1 MIRST
6 RNTRR
11 PIRRRPPPQ
20 RRRRTSY
27 STPKK
32 RPNPRKS
39 GFRFKLR
46 WLILIIGFIILSYHV
61 ISLDIKVRKQF
72 EGKRWSLPA
81 RVYARPLEIYTGMRL
96 TTQALNE
103 ELKALGYRKGSTN
116 SPGKYNSIANSIVQI
131 RTRAFKFWEATDP
144 SRLVKIR
151 FSGNEVQSITELE
164 PTRKIALLRLPP
176 KLIGKI
182 YPTHNEDR
190 IVVRLQDIPQS
201 LINALISM
209 EDRHFYN
216 HMGISIRGIARAII
230 TNIKGGQI
238 QGGSTIT
245 QQLVKNLYLSS
256 ARTFKRKFNEAIMAL
271 LLEWHYSKN
280 QILEAY
286 FNEVFLGQDGN
297 RAIHGVGMAARFYFN
312 RPLEELKLHQ
322 VALLVSLIRGAS
334 MYNPRRHPKR
344 ALARRN
350 LVLDTMSKLGK
361 ISPMEARRAKKTRFD
376 IEKSTAESK
385 FPYPAFMGLVRSQ
398 LRTDYRTEDL
408 RTTSDTEK
416 KALDLSEGLRIIT
429 TLDPFL
435 QNKGEQAMMSSLK
448 KLSRT
453 RRKARKIEG
462 AMVVTRCDN
471 GEVVAFINGKKPKY
485 DGFNRPLNA
494 KRQIGSLVKVAV
506 YLAALERRSYSLTSR
521 ISDHPYR
528 WVDRYTG
535 TVWKPQNYD
544 HRSHGSVYLYR
555 ALAKSYNLATVR
567 LGRKLG
573 LKTFHET
580 LKRLGLTRELKSI
593 YPSMLLGS
601 LSLTPLEVAQLY
613 QTIAS
618 GGFHVPVHAIRDVLT
633 HQGKPVQRYALSME
647 KRFDPAAIFLLN
659 FAMQQAVRNGT
670 GRKIAKT
677 LPKHMVFAG
686 KTGTSNDLR
695 DSWFAG
701 FGSEFSTVTWVGRD
715 DNKPM
720 GLSGGSG
727 AMVVW
732 RNFIRSINPQAL
744 PPRVPTGI
752 KWRTIKGLKIPYKTN

>member
-20 RRRRTSY
+20 RRRRASY

-32 RPNPRKS
+32 RPNPRKKS
-39 GFRFKLR
+39 GFSFKLR

-61 ISLDIKVRKQF
+61 ISLDIKVRKLF

-96 TTQALNE
+96 TTQALKE
-103 ELKALGYRKGSTN
+103 ELKALGYRRGSTN
-116 SPGKYNSIANSIVQI
+116 SPGKYNVRANNIVQI

-144 SRLVKIR
+144 SRLVKIS
-151 FSGNEVQSITELE
+151 FSGNKVQSITELE

-190 IVVRLQDIPQS
+190 ILVRLQDVPQS
-201 LINALISM
+201 LINALIAM
-209 EDRHFYN
+209 EDRYFYN
-216 HMGISIRGIARAII
+216 HIGISIRGIARAII

-256 ARTFKRKFNEAIMAL
+256 ERSFKRKFNEAIMAL

-376 IEKSTAESK
+376 IEKSTAESQ

-398 LRTDYRTEDL
+398 LHKDYRKEDL
-408 RTTSDTEK
+408 RADGKTQ
-416 KALDLSEGLRIIT
+416 ALDLSDGLRIIT

-435 QNKGEQAMMSSLK
+435 QKKGEQTMIRSLK
-448 KLSRT
+448 KLSRK

-494 KRQIGSLVKVAV
+494 RRQIGSLVKVAV
-506 YLAALERRSYSLTSR
+506 YLAALERNYSLTSR
-521 ISDHPYR
+521 ISDYPYK

-544 HRSHGSVYLYR
+544 HRSHGSVYLYN
-555 ALAKSYNLATVR
+555 ALAHSYNLATVR

-580 LKRLGLTRELKSI
+580 LIRLGLTRKLKSI

-618 GGFHVPVHAIRDVLT
+618 GGFYVPVHAIRDVLT
-633 HQGKPVQRYALSME
+633 HEGKPVQRYALSME
-647 KRFDPAAIFLLN
+647 KRFDPAAVFLLN
-659 FAMQQAVRNGT
+659 FAMQQVVRNGT
-670 GRKIAKT
+670 GRRIAKT

-695 DSWFAG
+695 DSWFAA

-715 DNKPM
+715 DDKPM
-720 GLSGGSG
+720 GFSGGSG

-732 RNFIRSINPQAL
+732 RNFIRAINPQAVK
-744 PPRVPTGI
+744 PIEPSGI
-752 KWRTIKGLKIPYKTN
+752 RWHNINGMNIPYKTN

>member
-1 MIRST
+1 MIRT

-11 PIRRRPPPQ
+11 PTRRRPPPQ

-39 GFRFKLR
+39 GFRFKWR

-61 ISLDIKVRKQF
+61 ISLDMKVRKQF
-72 EGKRWSLPA
+72 EGKRWALPA

-103 ELKALGYRKGSTN
+103 ELKALGYRRGSTN
-116 SPGKYNSIANSIVQI
+116 SPGKYSISNNIVRI

-144 SRLVKIR
+144 SRLVKIS
-151 FSGNEVQSITELE
+151 FAGNEVQSITELE
-164 PTRKIALLRLPP
+164 PVRKVALLRLPP

-190 IVVRLQDIPQS
+190 ILVRLKDIPQ
-201 LINALISM
+201 ALIDALIAM
-209 EDRHFYN
+209 EDRNFYS
-216 HMGISIRGIARAII
+216 HMGVSIRGTVRALI
-230 TNIKGGQI
+230 TNLKGGQI

-256 ARTFKRKFNEAIMAL
+256 ERTFKRKFNEAIMAL
-271 LLEWHYSKN
+271 LLEWHYSKD
-280 QILEAY
+280 QILQAY

-322 VALLVSLIRGAS
+322 MALLVSLIRGAS

-361 ISPMEARRAKKTRFD
+361 ISPMEARRAKATRFD
-376 IEKSTAESK
+376 IEKSTAESQ

-398 LRTDYRTEDL
+398 LLTDYRKEDL
-408 RTTSDTEK
+408 RTTSDGK
-416 KALDLSEGLRIIT
+416 KKDLDLSEGLRIIT

-435 QNKGEQAMMSSLK
+435 QKKGEQAMIKSLK
-448 KLSRT
+448 NLSKK
-453 RRKARKIEG
+453 RRKARNIEG

-471 GEVVAFINGKKPKY
+471 GEIVAFINGKKPKY

-494 KRQIGSLVKVAV
+494 VRQIGSLVKVAV
-506 YLAALERRSYSLTSR
+506 FLAALERRSFSLTSR

-528 WVDRYTG
+528 WVDHNTG
-535 TVWKPQNYD
+535 SVWKPQNYD

-555 ALAKSYNLATVR
+555 ALANSYNLATVR

-573 LKTFHET
+573 LETFHKT
-580 LKRLGLTRELKSI
+580 LQRLGLKREFKSI

-601 LSLTPLEVAQLY
+601 LSLTPLEVSQIY

-633 HQGKPVQRYALSME
+633 HEGKPVQRYALSME
-647 KRFDPAAIFLLN
+647 KRFDPAPIFLLN
-659 FAMQQAVRNGT
+659 FAMQQAVRKGT
-670 GRKIAKT
+670 GRKIART
-677 LPKHMVFAG
+677 LPANMVFAG

-701 FGSEFSTVTWVGRD
+701 FGSEYSTVTWVGRD

-744 PPRVPTGI
+744 PPREPSGI
-752 KWRTIKGLKIPYKTN
+752 KWRTVNGVRIPYIDN

>member
-46 WLILIIGFIILSYHV
+46 WLILIIGLIILSYHV
-61 ISLDIKVRKQF
+61 ISLDIKVRKLF

-96 TTQALNE
+96 TTQALKE
-103 ELKALGYRKGSTN
+103 ELQALGYRRGSTN
-116 SPGKYNSIANSIVQI
+116 SPGKYNFRNNNIAQI

-151 FSGNEVQSITELE
+151 FSGNKVQSITELE
-164 PTRKIALLRLPP
+164 PTRQVALLRLPP

-182 YPTHNEDR
+182 YPTHKEDR
-190 IVVRLQDIPQS
+190 ILVRLQDIPQS
-201 LINALISM
+201 LINALIAM
-209 EDRHFYN
+209 EDRYFYS
-216 HMGISIRGIARAII
+216 HMGISIRGIVRAII
-230 TNIKGGQI
+230 TNIKGGKI

-398 LRTDYRTEDL
+398 LHKDYRKEDL
-408 RTTSDTEK
+408 RANGTKQT
-416 KALDLSEGLRIIT
+416 LDLSDGLRIIT

-435 QNKGEQAMMSSLK
+435 QKKGEQAMTGSLK
-448 KLSRT
+448 KLSRK
-453 RRKARKIEG
+453 RRKARTIEG

-471 GEVVAFINGKKPKY
+471 GEVVALINGKKPKY
-485 DGFNRPLNA
+485 DGFNRPLKA
-494 KRQIGSLVKVAV
+494 RRQIGSLVKVAV
-506 YLAALERRSYSLTSR
+506 YLAALESSYSLTSR
-521 ISDHPYR
+521 ISDYPYR

-544 HRSHGSVYLYR
+544 HRSHGSVYLYS
-555 ALAKSYNLATVR
+555 ALAHSYNLATVR

-573 LKTFHET
+573 LKTFHKT
-580 LKRLGLTRELKSI
+580 LIRLGLTRKLKSI

-618 GGFHVPVHAIRDVLT
+618 GGFYVPVHAIRDVLT
-633 HQGKPVQRYALSME
+633 HEGKPVQRYALSME
-647 KRFDPAAIFLLN
+647 KRFDPAAVFLLN

-670 GRKIAKT
+670 GRRMSKT

-732 RNFIRSINPQAL
+732 RNFIRAINPQAL
-744 PPRVPTGI
+744 KPIEPSGI
-752 KWRTIKGLKIPYKTN
+752 KWRTINGIKIPYKN